1 MVFGGLIRHLGSA
14 TLNGYSLVVTTDL
27 PNIKLGDSIAING
40 VCLTVVKIGTNL
52 LWFDLSEETVN
63 ITSYQYFKTDIM
75 VNIDLPLEYDSLVDG
90 HVLKGHVHETG
101 YITNIIP
108 LKHSTDIWIK
118 VPTYTNLKQKDSVA
132 VDGISLTIA
141 EIKDDRFRV
150 AIIPYTLSNTNLG
163 TRKVG
168 DYVNI
173 EYNSIT
179 NSISEYNLISE
190 NSGNGDEEYMC
201 RAIDLSELG
210 RNTAPPNPWVGCVI
224 VKDGEVI
231 GEGYH
236 VRPGEPHAEVN
247 AINSVPD
254 SKFIAGSDIY
264 VTLEPCSHHGRTPPC
279 VDLLIKYKPK
289 RVIVGV
295 VDSDSR
301 VDGNGIQQLEKH
313 GINVITGICED
324 KISESLRH
332 YLYHREKEL
341 PFVTLKIGMSLDG
354 SIQDSNGES
363 QWITGSKSREHCH
376 KLRSEHMAI
385 MVGTNTILTDNP
397 SLNVRHGNCIN
408 QPIRIILDRDGK
420 IKYTPDIN
428 IFKGI
433 NIIFTS
439 LPEELYRLKTGN
451 NQTEDIYTAGI
462 NSTGLNIQ
470 EILNILRTIGIISLF
485 VEGGPKLHS
494 SFIRLKLFQELY
506 IYRSTHMLGSD
517 SYRWSNVFPSVS
529 IKSPKILSVIST
541 RTLGEDILEHYEI
554 KNID

>member
-1 MVFGGLIRHLGSA
+1 MI
-14 TLNGYSLVVTTDL
+14 
-27 PNIKLGDSIAING
+27 
-40 VCLTVVKIGTNL
+40 
-52 LWFDLSEETVN
+52 
-63 ITSYQYFKTDIM
+63 
-75 VNIDLPLEYDSLVDG
+75 
-90 HVLKGHVHETG
+90 
-101 YITNIIP
+101 
-108 LKHSTDIWIK
+108 
-118 VPTYTNLKQKDSVA
+118 
-132 VDGISLTIA
+132 
-141 EIKDDRFRV
+141 
-150 AIIPYTLSNTNLG
+150 
-163 TRKVG
+163 
-168 DYVNI
+168 
-173 EYNSIT
+173 
-179 NSISEYNLISE
+179 
-190 NSGNGDEEYMC
+190 

-224 VKDGEVI
+224 VKKGEVI

-254 SKFIAGSDIY
+254 PKFIFGSDIY

-279 VDLLIKYKPK
+279 VDLLIKYKPR
-289 RVIVGV
+289 RVIIGV
-295 VDSDSR
+295 VDPDSR
-301 VDGNGIQQLEKH
+301 VDGNGIRQLEKH
-313 GINVITGICED
+313 DIEVITGICED
-324 KISESLRH
+324 KIRESLRH

-397 SLNVRHGNCIN
+397 SLNVRHVNCIN
-408 QPIRIILDRDGK
+408 QPIRIILDNGGK

-428 IFKGI
+428 IFRGGI

-439 LPEELYRLKTGN
+439 LSEEIYRSRTSN
-451 NQTEDIYTAGI
+451 NQTEDIYTVGT
-462 NSTGLNIQ
+462 NPTGLNTQ
-470 EILNILRTIGIISLF
+470 EILYILGRVGIISLF

-494 SFIRLKLFQELY
+494 SFIRSQLFQELY

-517 SYRWSNVFPSVS
+517 SYRWSNVFPSIS
-529 IKSPKILSVIST
+529 IKSPKILSVITT
-541 RTLGEDILEHYEI
+541 RTLGEDILEHYKI